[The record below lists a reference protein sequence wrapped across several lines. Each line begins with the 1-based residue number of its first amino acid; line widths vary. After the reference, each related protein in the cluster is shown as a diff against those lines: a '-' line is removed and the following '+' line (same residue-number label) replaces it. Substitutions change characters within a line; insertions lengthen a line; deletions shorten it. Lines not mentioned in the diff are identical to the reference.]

1 MSVIQRPA
9 AGEFAPFYA
18 GYVDGVPEGDVVE
31 ILERQGRELAA
42 LLGGVSADRGAYRYA
57 PDKWTMQEV
66 VGHITDAE
74 RIFTYRAMRIAR
86 GDATPLPAFDQDG
99 YVQRGNFGRRTLADL
114 AAEFAAV
121 RAATVALFRAM
132 TDEESRRVGTAS
144 NASVTARGLA
154 YIAAGHER
162 HHTRILRERYLK

>member
-9 AGEFAPFYA
+9 AGEYAPFYA

-42 LLGGVSADRGAYRYA
+42 LLAGVAGDRGDYRYA
-57 PDKWTMQEV
+57 PDKWTVKEV
-66 VGHITDAE
+66 VGHIADAE
-74 RIFTYRAMRIAR
+74 RIFAYRALRIAR
-86 GDATPLPAFDQDG
+86 GDATPLPSFDQDG
-99 YVQRGNFGRRTLADL
+99 YVERGGFARRTLTDL
-114 AAEFAAV
+114 AAEFSAV
-121 RAATVALFRAM
+121 RAATLALFRAM

-144 NASVTARGLA
+144 NAAVSARGLA

-162 HHTRILRERYLK
+162 HHSRILRERYLK